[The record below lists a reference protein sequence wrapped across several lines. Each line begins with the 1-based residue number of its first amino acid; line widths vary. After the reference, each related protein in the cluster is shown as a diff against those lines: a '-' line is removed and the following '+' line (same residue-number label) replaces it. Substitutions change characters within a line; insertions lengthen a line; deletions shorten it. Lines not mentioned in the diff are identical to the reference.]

1 MSQAPTDLQGNW
13 NGEVQDLS
21 RETHVRVIDGNRN
34 CIHLLFG
41 LI

>member
-21 RETHVRVIDGNRN
+21 RETHVSVINWDRN
-34 CIHLLFG
+34 CIRLLFG

>member
-21 RETHVRVIDGNRN
+21 RETQVRVIDGDRN
-34 CIHLLFG
+34 CIRLLFC

>member
-1 MSQAPTDLQGNW
+1 MFQAPTDLQGNW

-21 RETHVRVIDGNRN
+21 RETHVSVIDGDRN
-34 CIHLLFG
+34 CIRFLFG